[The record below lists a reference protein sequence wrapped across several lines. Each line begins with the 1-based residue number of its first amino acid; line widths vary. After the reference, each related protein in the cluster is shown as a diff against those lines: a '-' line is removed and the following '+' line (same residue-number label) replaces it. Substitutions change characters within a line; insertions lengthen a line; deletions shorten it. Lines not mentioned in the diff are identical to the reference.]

1 MQTKTRKV
9 LKRIGTALMWLG
21 VLAGFVVILVAAV
34 NDKNDGKCTGIV
46 VKLQGDE
53 GNFFIEERDIK
64 ALVADKDINPVG
76 KRIKDINT
84 ANLEKIVSRDPW
96 VKNAEIFLDNQRKL
110 NIKVTQ
116 REPVARIFTAAGNSF
131 YFDTEGDRIPVSA
144 RYTARVPVFTDFPA
158 DFPANAAKLK
168 GADSSL
174 AAGIMTLGTYI
185 MEDPFWSAQVEQVV
199 ITPAREFEIIPKLGD
214 HVIAFGEGTDVE
226 KKFSKLLAFYKEGL
240 NKVGWNNYARINV
253 AYENEVV
260 CTRRNGE
267 ELSRKLA
274 TADSARNAGGDSA
287 AKFLIHHDEIT
298 QAETTS
304 MMKKQAKVTTPKPTQ
319 AKAKVATPKQAQ
331 AKVTSKQASSK
342 PKVQK
347 VTAADKKGPKAVYK
361 PVKKSV
367 NTTKNN
373 RTP

>member
-1 MQTKTRKV
+1 MQTNTRKV
-9 LKRIGTALMWLG
+9 LRRIGTTLMWLG

-53 GNFFIEERDIK
+53 ANFFIEERDIK
-64 ALVADKDINPVG
+64 ALIAKDKDLNPVG
-76 KRIKDINT
+76 KPIKNINT
-84 ANLEKIVSRDPW
+84 ANLERIVSRDPW
-96 VKNAEIFLDNQRKL
+96 VKNAEIFIDNQRKL

-116 REPVARIFTAAGNSF
+116 REPVARVFTTTGNSF
-131 YFDTEGDRIPVSA
+131 YFDRDGDRIPVSA
-144 RYTARVPVFTDFPA
+144 RYAARVPVFTDFPTDA
-158 DFPANAAKLK
+158 VKLK
-168 GADSSL
+168 TADSSL

-185 MEDPFWSAQVEQVV
+185 MEEPFWSAQIEQVV
-199 ITPAREFEIIPKLGD
+199 ITPGREFDIIPKLGD
-214 HVIAFGEGTDVE
+214 HVIAFGDGTDVD

-274 TADSARNAGGDSA
+274 SADSARIADNDSS
-287 AKFLIHHDEIT
+287 AKFLIHHDEVT

-304 MMKKQAKVTTPKPTQ
+304 MMKTPAKVVTPKP
-319 AKAKVATPKQAQ
+319 AKAKATTPKQA
-331 AKVTSKQASSK
+331 ASK

-347 VTAADKKGPKAVYK
+347 GAAPAKPGPKAVYK

>member
-1 MQTKTRKV
+1 MQTRTRKV
-9 LKRIGTALMWLG
+9 LNRIGTTLMWLG

-46 VKLQGDE
+46 VKLQGDDA
-53 GNFFIEERDIK
+53 NFFIEERDIK
-64 ALVADKDINPVG
+64 ALIAKDQDLNPVG
-76 KRIKDINT
+76 KPIKNINT
-84 ANLEKIVSRDPW
+84 ANLERIVSRDPW
-96 VKNAEIFLDNQRKL
+96 VKNAEIFIDNQRKL

-116 REPVARIFTAAGNSF
+116 REPVARVFTTTGNSF
-131 YFDTEGDRIPVSA
+131 YFDRDGDRIPVSA
-144 RYTARVPVFTDFPA
+144 RYAARVPVFTDFPTDA
-158 DFPANAAKLK
+158 VKLK
-168 GADSSL
+168 TADSTL
-174 AAGIMTLGTYI
+174 AAGIMTLGNYI
-185 MEDPFWSAQVEQVV
+185 MEEPFWSAQIEQVV
-199 ITPAREFEIIPKLGD
+199 ITPGREFEIIPKLGD
-214 HVIAFGEGTDVE
+214 HVIAFGDGTDVD

-274 TADSARNAGGDSA
+274 SADSARIAGNDSS
-287 AKFLIHHDEIT
+287 AKFLIHHDEVT

-304 MMKKQAKVTTPKPTQ
+304 MMKTPAKVVTPKPTKAKVTTPKQ
-319 AKAKVATPKQAQ
+319 AASKAKVQKSAAP
-331 AKVTSKQASSK
+331 AK
-342 PKVQK
+342 P
-347 VTAADKKGPKAVYK
+347 GPKAVYK

>member
-9 LKRIGTALMWLG
+9 LRRIGTTLMWLG

-46 VKLQGDE
+46 VKLLGDE
-53 GNFFIEERDIK
+53 ANFFIEERDIK
-64 ALVADKDINPVG
+64 ALITKDMDLNPVG
-76 KRIKDINT
+76 KPIKNINT
-84 ANLEKIVSRDPW
+84 ANLEKIVSHDPW
-96 VKNAEIFLDNQRKL
+96 VKNAEIFIDNQRKL

-116 REPVARIFTAAGNSF
+116 REPVARVFTAAGNSF
-131 YFDTEGDRIPVSA
+131 YFDTEGDKIPVSA
-144 RYTARVPVFTDFPA
+144 RYTARVPVFTDYPA
-158 DFPANAAKLK
+158 EAVKPKA
-168 GADSSL
+168 ADSSL
-174 AAGIMTLGTYI
+174 SAGIMTLGSYI

-199 ITPAREFEIIPKLGD
+199 ITPTHEFEIIPKLGD
-214 HVIAFGEGTDVE
+214 HVIAFGDGTDVE

-274 TADSARNAGGDSA
+274 SADSARTAGSDSA
-287 AKFLIHHDEIT
+287 ARFLIHHDEVT

-304 MMKKQAKVTTPKPTQ
+304 MMKTQAKVAAPKQTKAKVTTSKP
-319 AKAKVATPKQAQ
+319 
-331 AKVTSKQASSK
+331 ASSK

-347 VTAADKKGPKAVYK
+347 VAAADKKAPKAVYK

>member
-9 LKRIGTALMWLG
+9 LRRIGTTLMWLG

-53 GNFFIEERDIK
+53 ANFFIEEKDIK
-64 ALVADKDINPVG
+64 ALVAKDRDLNPVG
-76 KRIKDINT
+76 KAIKDINT

-96 VKNAEIFLDNQRKL
+96 VKNAEIFIDNQRKL

-116 REPVARIFTAAGNSF
+116 REPVARVFTTTGNSF
-131 YFDTEGDRIPVSA
+131 YFDRDGDRIPVSS
-144 RYTARVPVFTDFPA
+144 RYAARVPVFTDFPTDA
-158 DFPANAAKLK
+158 VKLK
-168 GADSSL
+168 TADSSL
-174 AAGIMTLGTYI
+174 AAGIMTVGNYI

-199 ITPAREFEIIPKLGD
+199 ITPGREFEIVPKLGD
-214 HVIAFGEGTDVE
+214 HIIAFGEGIDVE

-240 NKVGWNNYARINV
+240 NRVGWNNYARINV

-274 TADSARNAGGDSA
+274 TADSTRTAGINDSS
-287 AKFLIHHDEIT
+287 AKFLIHHDEVAH
-298 QAETTS
+298 AETTS
-304 MMKKQAKVTTPKPTQ
+304 MMKKQAKVATPKP
-319 AKAKVATPKQAQ
+319 
-331 AKVTSKQASSK
+331 ASSK

-347 VTAADKKGPKAVYK
+347 DAASTKKAPKAVYK